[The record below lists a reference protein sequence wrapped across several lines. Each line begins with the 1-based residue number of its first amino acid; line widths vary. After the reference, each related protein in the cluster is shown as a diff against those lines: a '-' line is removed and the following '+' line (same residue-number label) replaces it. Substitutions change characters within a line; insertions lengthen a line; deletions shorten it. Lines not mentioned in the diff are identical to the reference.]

1 MSRNEWGRSRAGRR
15 TGLVNA
21 GMGALR
27 LSLLFG
33 SAAIALAM
41 ILTPIVAKQTE
52 RLAQSDRSFAGV
64 DMMSTGSIS
73 PGNQRSG
80 STYIVRRSVLQADPN
95 AVCVIRQN
103 GTRSGAC

>member
-1 MSRNEWGRSRAGRR
+1 
-15 TGLVNA
+15 
-21 GMGALR
+21 
-27 LSLLFG
+27 
-33 SAAIALAM
+33 
-41 ILTPIVAKQTE
+41 
-52 RLAQSDRSFAGV
+52 V